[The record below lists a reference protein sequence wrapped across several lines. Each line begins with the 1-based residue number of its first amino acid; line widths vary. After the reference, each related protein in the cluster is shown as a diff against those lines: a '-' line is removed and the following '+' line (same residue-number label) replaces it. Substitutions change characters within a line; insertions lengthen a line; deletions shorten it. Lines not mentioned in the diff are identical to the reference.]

1 MKINT
6 QMTNPSEGY
15 AKKVTEFIERSPI
28 SDGKFGTFQRIGSF
42 EQYRLKTDSV
52 IRIIVS
58 LQMLVLSPQSSVIS
72 IALGG
77 KKTILR

>member
-1 MKINT
+1 MKINV

-15 AKKVTEFIERSPI
+15 AKKVTEFIER

-58 LQMLVLSPQSSVIS
+58 LQMLELSPQSSVIS
-72 IALGG
+72 IAD
-77 KKTILR
+77 